1 LGRVSAQEACEVC
14 GRTFLVGEKV
24 HSYVSV
30 EGRHE
35 VCELCV
41 DRVAAA
47 GWLPADQEG
56 AEERLRAEAGRRP
69 GFFGRLFSRPEGGEE
84 GFVRGREDFV
94 RGEADVEEA
103 PAEPRTPRREIH
115 ELETERY
122 DVEGVWREEDGG
134 EREDEQPMRRGF
146 PGRHAEDPSAPRRG
160 RSEWPAADDDAD
172 VAGTSPVRRR
182 LGRLFAPRR
191 PDAAGEASRGRAD
204 DLPAPA
210 RDAAAE
216 TAHGRAADPPA
227 PARADARL
235 SADPPAP
242 DASGRRADLPSDVPH
257 GHAADLPSPDEV
269 PEPEHSPAPAAP
281 APDADASPAPLPD
294 PAGRGMRP
302 RRLQPDL
309 SPASRFERAI
319 ARFNSSDA
327 GRTAAGLTR
336 TLGAPSVSVGDL
348 AGEEDVVR
356 VTVAW
361 ELTWYQWGVDLGDEL
376 RPVFELDKGYEVD
389 EIDAAAR
396 QWNASAHDG
405 RIVMVAP
412 RRREAE
418 DGRPVH
424 R

>member
-1 LGRVSAQEACEVC
+1 MPAANLGRVSPQDACEVC

-56 AEERLRAEAGRRP
+56 AEERLRAQAGRKP
-69 GFFGRLFSRPEGGEE
+69 GLLGRLFSRPEDEE
-84 GFVRGREDFV
+84 RFIRDDGIADED
-94 RGEADVEEA
+94 EEE
-103 PAEPRTPRREIH
+103 PAPRRREAH

-122 DVEGVWREEDGG
+122 DVEAEWRGD
-134 EREDEQPMRRGF
+134 EDEDRDR
-146 PGRHAEDPSAPRRG
+146 
-160 RSEWPAADDDAD
+160 DASP
-172 VAGTSPVRRR
+172 SPVRRR
-182 LGRLFAPRR
+182 LSDLFGPRHHDAEAP
-191 PDAAGEASRGRAD
+191 
-204 DLPAPA
+204 
-210 RDAAAE
+210 
-216 TAHGRAADPPA
+216 HGRAADLPA
-227 PARADARL
+227 PEDLSSDRTDRPAPEEPASARANLPVPGEPAGTRVERPAADEATGARAEL
-235 SADPPAP
+235 PA
-242 DASGRRADLPSDVPH
+242 DVPH
-257 GHAADLPSPDEV
+257 GHAAHLPSPDEV
-269 PEPEHSPAPAAP
+269 PEPETSPAPAAP

-309 SPASRFERAI
+309 SPASRFERAV
-319 ARFNSSDA
+319 ARFNAGDA

-348 AGEEDVVR
+348 AGEEDIVR

-376 RPVFELDKGYEVD
+376 RPVFELARGFEVA

-412 RRREAE
+412 PRREAE
-418 DGRPVH
+418 NGRPVH